1 MNAIEA
7 RSLGKDYAAVRAVD
21 AIDLDVPR
29 GQVTAVLGPNGAGKT
44 TTIEML
50 LGLRRPTRGS
60 VRVLG
65 GDPQSRA
72 VRSRVGAM
80 LQDTDAPESLTVREI
95 IDLVAAY
102 YPARLRTE
110 DVLARADLGPSADR
124 RVTQLSGGQRQRL
137 SFALAIAG
145 DPDLLFLDEPTAAL
159 DVTARR
165 EFWHQVSGF
174 ASLGKTILFST
185 HNLAEADEFAER
197 VVVIASGAIVA
208 DGPPAR
214 IKQLVPGRT
223 LTLRTDAPEPWLRSL
238 PDVRD
243 VAALDQPPSDRS
255 PGGINVVAG
264 TRALRLQVVS
274 AETVLRELFAAG
286 HEVADLT
293 VAEGSLEDAFVHL
306 TGRDAAPA
314 EEPLTTDRLEARL

>member
-1 MNAIEA
+1 MNVIETQE
-7 RSLGKDYAAVRAVD
+7 LGKDYGTVRAVH
-21 AIDLDVPR
+21 AIGLEVPA

-50 LGLRRPTRGS
+50 LGLRRPTRGT

-65 GDPQSRA
+65 GDPQSRT

-80 LQDTDAPESLTVREI
+80 LQDTDAPESLTVREM
-95 IDLVAAY
+95 IDMVAAY

-110 DVLARADLGPSADR
+110 EVLERADLTVQGDR

-137 SFALAIAG
+137 SFALAVAG

-159 DVTARR
+159 DVSARR
-165 EFWHQVSGF
+165 EFWQQVSGF

-197 VVVIASGAIVA
+197 VVVIAAGEIVA

-214 IKQLVPGRT
+214 IKQMVAGRT
-223 LTLRTDAPEPWLRSL
+223 LTLRTDAPQDWLRSL
-238 PDVRD
+238 SDVRD
-243 VAALDQPPSDRS
+243 VVRCE
-255 PGGINVVAG
+255 PGESADVAVP
-264 TRALRLQVVS
+264 ALRVQVVS
-274 AETVLRELFAAG
+274 AENVLRELFATRYD
-286 HEVADLT
+286 VTDLVVT
-293 VAEGSLEDAFVHL
+293 DASLEDAFVHL
-306 TGRDAAPA
+306 TGHYSAPS
-314 EEPLTTDRLEARL
+314 TDPTRVGAPRLEALR

>member
-50 LGLRRPTRGS
+50 LGLRSPTRGS

-65 GDPQSRA
+65 GDPQSRS

-95 IDLVAAY
+95 VDLVAAY

-110 DVLARADLGPSADR
+110 DVLVRADLGPSADR

-165 EFWHQVSGF
+165 EFWYQVSGF

-208 DGPPAR
+208 DDTPAR

-243 VAALDQPPSDRS
+243 VATLDHAAGDRT
-255 PGGINVVAG
+255 PGAG
-264 TRALRLQVVS
+264 VTADTRALRLHVVS
-274 AETVLRELFAAG
+274 AETVLRALFAGG
-286 HEVADLT
+286 HEVADLA
-293 VAEGSLEDAFVHL
+293 VAEASLEDAFVHL
-306 TGRDAAPA
+306 TGRDAAPSH
-314 EEPLTTDRLEARL
+314 EPLTTDRLEARL

>member
-1 MNAIEA
+1 MNVIETEE
-7 RSLGKDYAAVRAVD
+7 LGKDYGAVRAVH
-21 AIDLDVPR
+21 AIDLVVPA

-50 LGLRRPTRGS
+50 LGLRRPTRGT

-65 GDPQSRA
+65 GDPQSRT

-80 LQDTDAPESLTVREI
+80 LQDTDAPESLSVREM

-110 DVLARADLGPSADR
+110 EVLERADLTVQGDR

-159 DVTARR
+159 DVGARR
-165 EFWHQVSGF
+165 EFWQQVSGF

-197 VVVIASGAIVA
+197 VVVIASGEIVA

-214 IKQLVPGRT
+214 IKQMVAGRT
-223 LTLRTDAPEPWLRSL
+223 LTLRTNAPEDWLRSL

-243 VAALDQPPSDRS
+243 VVGCE
-255 PGGINVVAG
+255 PGESAG
-264 TRALRLQVVS
+264 VDVPTLRLQVVS
-274 AETVLRELFAAG
+274 AENVLRALFATRYQAT
-286 HEVADLT
+286 DLVVT
-293 VAEGSLEDAFVHL
+293 EASLEDAFVHL
-306 TGRDAAPA
+306 TGHYS
-314 EEPLTTDRLEARL
+314 EPLPDPDRAGAPRLEAFR

>member
-1 MNAIEA
+1 MNVIETQA
-7 RSLGKDYAAVRAVD
+7 LGKDYGTVTAVRAVD
-21 AIDLDVPR
+21 LQVPP

-50 LGLRRPTRGS
+50 LGLRRPTRGT

-65 GDPQSRA
+65 GEPHSRA

-80 LQDTDAPESLTVREI
+80 LQDTDAPESLTVSEMV
-95 IDLVAAY
+95 DLVATY
-102 YPARLRTE
+102 YPSRLRTE
-110 DVLARADLGPSADR
+110 EVLERADLTVQAQR

-165 EFWHQVSGF
+165 EFWQQVSGF

-197 VVVIASGAIVA
+197 VVVIAAGEVVA
-208 DGPPAR
+208 DGTPSKV
-214 IKQLVPGRT
+214 KQLVAGRT
-223 LTLRTDAPEPWLRSL
+223 ITLRTDAPEDWLRSL

-243 VAALDQPPSDRS
+243 VVRCEPAEPTLQDPATP
-255 PGGINVVAG
+255 
-264 TRALRLQVVS
+264 ALRLHVVA
-274 AETVLRELFAAG
+274 AEPVLRAVFTAG
-286 HEVADLT
+286 HAVTGLT
-293 VAEGSLEDAFVHL
+293 VTEASLEDAFVHL
-306 TGRDAAPA
+306 TGHLP
-314 EEPLTTDRLEARL
+314 EPSTQPRTSGTTSLEATR

>member
-1 MNAIEA
+1 MNVIEA
-7 RSLGKDYAAVRAVD
+7 QALGKDYGTVQAVD
-21 AIDLDVPR
+21 AIDLAVPT
-29 GQVTAVLGPNGAGKT
+29 GEVTAVLGPNGAGKT

-65 GDPQSRA
+65 GDPQSRS

-80 LQDTDAPESLTVREI
+80 LQDTDAPESLTVREM

-102 YPARLRTE
+102 YPARLGTDE
-110 DVLARADLGPSADR
+110 VLERADLSVQADR

-165 EFWHQVSGF
+165 EFWRQ
-174 ASLGKTILFST
+174 
-185 HNLAEADEFAER
+185 EADEFAER
-197 VVVIASGAIVA
+197 VVVIAEGRVVA

-214 IKQLVPGRT
+214 IKQMVPGRT
-223 LTLRTDAPEPWLRSL
+223 ISLRTDAPEQWLRSL
-238 PDVRD
+238 PDVRGVGGGAD
-243 VAALDQPPSDRS
+243 MAAAGRQGSAVGVTLQVISAE
-255 PGGINVVAG
+255 NVL
-264 TRALRLQVVS
+264 RAL
-274 AETVLRELFAAG
+274 FATD
-286 HEVADLT
+286 HVVADL
-293 VAEGSLEDAFVHL
+293 VVSEASLEDAFVHL
-306 TGRDAAPA
+306 TGHAAQTP
-314 EEPLTTDRLEARL
+314 ERVRTGTDRMEALR

>member
-1 MNAIEA
+1 MNVIETQE
-7 RSLGKDYAAVRAVD
+7 LGKDYGTVRAVH
-21 AIDLDVPR
+21 AIDLEVPS

-50 LGLRRPTRGS
+50 LGLRRPTRGT
-60 VRVLG
+60 VQVLG
-65 GDPQSRA
+65 GDPQSRT
-72 VRSRVGAM
+72 VRARVGAM
-80 LQDTDAPESLTVREI
+80 LQDTDAPESLTVREMV
-95 IDLVAAY
+95 DLVASY
-102 YPARLRTE
+102 YPARLRSE
-110 DVLARADLGPSADR
+110 EVLDRADLTVQGDR

-165 EFWHQVSGF
+165 EFWQQVSGF

-197 VVVIASGAIVA
+197 VVVIASGEIIA

-214 IKQLVPGRT
+214 IKQMVPGRT
-223 LTLRTDAPEPWLRSL
+223 LTLRTDAPEDWLRAL

-243 VAALDQPPSDRS
+243 VIRCEPGEAAGAPVP
-255 PGGINVVAG
+255 
-264 TRALRLQVVS
+264 TLRLQVVS
-274 AETVLRELFAAG
+274 AENVLRELFATRY
-286 HEVADLT
+286 EVTDLVVT
-293 VAEGSLEDAFVHL
+293 EGSLEDAFVHL
-306 TGRDAAPA
+306 TGHYSA
-314 EEPLTTDRLEARL
+314 EPSPDPDRAGTARLEARR